1 MFCTPKNA
9 DGRLDTAF
17 QVIWMQCDSC
27 QAAVSSAKVPHSLG
41 LVRGRKTLGIRVKET
56 DFEAAW
62 QILCPTLPKPTKQA
76 GEHVY
81 RIDGLPFGVT
91 LTMMEQWLQKI
102 TWDAQPMR
110 ALGPQSMLIR
120 SDLAPP
126 EGLHMFNTQPV
137 LIRWL
142 PPRSMQT
149 APLLVGPK
157 ASRTREVA
165 MDVTPDPW
173 AQWQGPRPQPAM
185 PVTASAVEVL
195 SGRCLG
201 HYPEKSESYGK
212 TNGS

>member
-81 RIDGLPFGVT
+81 RIDGTPIWSYAHHDG
-91 LTMMEQWLQKI
+91 TM
-102 TWDAQPMR
+102 
-110 ALGPQSMLIR
+110 
-120 SDLAPP
+120 APEDHMGCTAY
-126 EGLHMFNTQPV
+126 EGLGAPV
-137 LIRWL
+137 N
-142 PPRSMQT
+142 
-149 APLLVGPK
+149 A
-157 ASRTREVA
+157 
-165 MDVTPDPW
+165 
-173 AQWQGPRPQPAM
+173 
-185 PVTASAVEVL
+185 
-195 SGRCLG
+195 
-201 HYPEKSESYGK
+201 YPI
-212 TNGS
+212 